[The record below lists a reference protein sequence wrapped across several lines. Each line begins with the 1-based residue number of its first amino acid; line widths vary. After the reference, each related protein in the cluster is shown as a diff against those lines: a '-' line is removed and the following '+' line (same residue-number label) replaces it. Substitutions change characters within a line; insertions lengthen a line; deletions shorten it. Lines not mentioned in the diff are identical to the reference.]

1 MSFDI
6 FSDFRMCWMDELY
19 SKFSHE
25 FHLIRDKKD
34 HFIHKLRDQ
43 FENYETIK
51 KIYENRLSDFKKT
64 IDTYVKYLIL
74 DESNELNKEHFI
86 GRSYP

>member
-1 MSFDI
+1 MDCQI
-6 FSDFRMCWMDELY
+6 WSDRYMVVLNQCFCEILVSILM
-19 SKFSHE
+19 K
-25 FHLIRDKKD
+25 HLIK
-34 HFIHKLRDQ
+34 
-43 FENYETIK
+43 
-51 KIYENRLSDFKKT
+51 NRLSDFKKT